1 MTNDNYIIREA
12 SKDEFLKIGILMVN
26 VYSQLQ
32 GFPGPKESPEY
43 YDKLKHVGDL
53 TKDPKVKLLVAV
65 TSNGTIGGA
74 VVYFG
79 DMTYYGSAGTAT
91 QDNNAAGF
99 RLLAVDPIT
108 RGKGIGKLLTNA
120 CIELAKEEHQNQ
132 IVIHSTKAMQIAWS
146 MYEKLGFKSSED
158 LDFKKGDLTIYGF
171 RLWL

>member
-1 MTNDNYIIREA
+1 MTNDTYIIREA
-12 SKDEFLKIGILMVN
+12 SKNEFPKIGTLMVN
-26 VYSQLQ
+26 VYSKLE

-43 YDKLKHVGDL
+43 YDKLKHVGNL
-53 TKDPKVKLLVAV
+53 TKDPKVKLLVAAD
-65 TSNGTIGGA
+65 SNGSLGGA

-79 DMTYYGSAGTAT
+79 DMAFYGSAGTAT
-91 QDNNAAGF
+91 QEKNAAGF

-120 CIELAKEEHQNQ
+120 CIELAKEEHQKQ

-146 MYEKLGFKSSED
+146 MYEKLGFERSED
-158 LDFKKGDLTIYGF
+158 LDFIKGELTIYGF